1 MSSAHDTGLA
11 AREKGF
17 AAHVSLRRV
26 GRLFLRELA
35 HGYRGLL
42 VAAAAIA
49 GGIIVFS
56 AIGSLAVS
64 MGGAPLGTI
73 RGDGYAGYFTYLLF
87 LGGCIVTSFAF
98 REVWHSGRGIAYLTL
113 PGSALEKLG
122 VKLLLTSVGFAA
134 GSLVLVTATAA
145 ASEALDRLVFGVGH
159 GFFDP
164 FTPAVLQAV
173 VRYLVIQ
180 SFFLLGSIWF
190 RRLAFIKTVLAILVI
205 GVCLGILAMIA
216 LRIGIGPHLS
226 SLGGGAGWG
235 AMRFGRWS
243 FQMNGTGLQDL
254 FTPGSKNFG
263 GANAFKI
270 TAEALLIAM
279 APASWVAAYF
289 RLREAEV

>member
-1 MSSAHDTGLA
+1 MSEPNAT
-11 AREKGF
+11 GF
-17 AAHVSLRRV
+17 ASHLSLRRV
-26 GRLFLRELA
+26 GQLFLRELA

-42 VAAAAIA
+42 IAAAAIA
-49 GGIIVFS
+49 GGIIVIS
-56 AIGSLAVS
+56 AIGSLAMS
-64 MGGAPLGTI
+64 MGGAPEGTI
-73 RGDGYAGYFTYLLF
+73 RGDGYAGYFNYLLF

-98 REVWHSGRGIAYLTL
+98 REVWHGGGGIAYLTL

-134 GSLVLVTATAA
+134 GSLLLITAAAA

-164 FTPAVLQAV
+164 FTPDVAQAV
-173 VRYLVIQ
+173 VRYIVVQ

-190 RRLAFIKTVLAILVI
+190 RKLAFIKTVLSIMVI
-205 GVCLGILAMIA
+205 GVCLGILFMIA
-216 LRIGIGPHLS
+216 FRIGVGPHLS
-226 SLGGGAGWG
+226 ALGGASGSG

-254 FTPGSKNFG
+254 FTPGSKTYG

-270 TAEALLIAM
+270 AAEALLIAL